1 MQINEYDDDDDATFT
16 ASTEM
21 LRAQTNQKVD
31 SGLAYVSKAE
41 SGLQYLLQCHDT
53 YSQIVPIAQ
62 KLPSVTVFHVYVESM
77 IVLGF
82 VWHAHSR
89 MSERTKA
96 DTGDMHISY

>member
-41 SGLQYLLQCHDT
+41 SGL
-53 YSQIVPIAQ
+53 
-62 KLPSVTVFHVYVESM
+62 
-77 IVLGF
+77 
-82 VWHAHSR
+82 
-89 MSERTKA
+89 
-96 DTGDMHISY
+96 